1 MRVVKPPLIRVILFY
16 NISVFFCFLF
26 FLGRVNHVIVKCRT
40 DKTPYRL
47 HHTTNRSY
55 DYIIYIMG
63 RLLSK
68 SNQIKQAAFIEDLS
82 TVRGPYMV
90 VCGSVVDQ
98 SIPYLFLY
106 FCFFFSASHIMI
118 YLQAYVVAS
127 SG

>member
-26 FLGRVNHVIVKCRT
+26 FLGRVNHVIIKCRT

-55 DYIIYIMG
+55 DYIIYIMR

-82 TVRGPYMV
+82 TVRGPYMDPLSISRSHIFF
-90 VCGSVVDQ
+90 CISV
-98 SIPYLFLY
+98 F
-106 FCFFFSASHIMI
+106 FFFSASHIMI